1 MLGQKV
7 YHVIERFDVDVKA
20 LKLQSN
26 SLLTI
31 KCDGNQY
38 GLDEI

>member
-7 YHVIERFDVDVKA
+7 YHIMGWFDVHVEA

-31 KCDGNQY
+31 KCDGNQC
-38 GLDEI
+38 GMDRI